1 MLHHTVKFGNSS
13 MLFCKT
19 KNPFEKKKKNALY
32 LSVNVFSTKVLIGDT
47 IFYEV
52 AVLVRPR
59 ESNPRP
65 PALQWTRS
73 TDWANPAAVQ
83 ICLNIEI

>member
-1 MLHHTVKFGNSS
+1 MLHHTVKLGNSS

-19 KNPFEKKKKNALY
+19 KNPFEKKKKKNALY

-52 AVLVRPR
+52 AVLVQPR

-65 PALQWTRS
+65 PALQ
-73 TDWANPAAVQ
+73 
-83 ICLNIEI
+83 

>member
-1 MLHHTVKFGNSS
+1 MLHHTVKLGNSS

-19 KNPFEKKKKNALY
+19 KNPFEKKKKKNALY

-59 ESNPRP
+59 ESNLRP
-65 PALQWTRS
+65 PALQ
-73 TDWANPAAVQ
+73 
-83 ICLNIEI
+83 